1 MHFVVLSLFVTFS
14 AGSFFIGLPESNWTR
29 SFQMCSLAGIEEI
42 NNIDIFNESSGIN
55 KVGKAWT
62 GTTVKYT
69 KWAAFIGCGRRYSS
83 IGSGRS
89 IKTIEEC
96 LQYCS
101 GYLSSLYFV
110 IKSSTCSCL
119 SDKPEFYDDINDCRA
134 ICTNSSNTPCHYGN
148 SALVFAFVEDSN
160 IQLPN
165 RYIENECISTGNHNK
180 LLTVKDCNEK
190 HFFVCRNT
198 SSQFTRK
205 TWYDYQE
212 DCLKQGNFV
221 LYNNNTLRSYPQ
233 TNEIYWTP
241 IFRSHTV
248 SSEIAKEKDFC
259 IALSNVETRYF
270 TIEHCS
276 TLLPFLCTKSKSESN
291 IKHYHEMAI
300 LTSVIIA
307 AALIIILL
315 IFLMIMISSRALGRL
330 RFYKEKLQKVNERL
344 QGTEFSEYTGL
355 DESNVEGN
363 ESGYRE
369 LSPRMQQR
377 STIRQAHTP
386 RDQLDH
392 QECSIF
398 IGFPISNWTTSSEV
412 CSLPKVHSI
421 NTTDIFI
428 NLSENTTFKED
439 DKAWTGTV
447 IKYTKFAAFI
457 GCGRSYSPIDSGKN
471 IETVEDCLRHCSDY
485 SFASYFVI
493 KNSKCFCISDK
504 PEINSD
510 VNDCRTVCTNVS
522 YTPCSS
528 GRSSMVFS
536 FVEDELISNS
546 WYGYQEKCLKDGWF
560 VLFNRHTISDDANEN
575 LVFWTPIFRSH
586 ALVSGKRAGTEF
598 CVAVKKGKT
607 NEFTVE
613 ECSRKFPFLCSRSNE
628 LSRNKITDSPRIVTF
643 PASVAVAELV
653 VIIIL
658 VFLVVV
664 ISFKSFKR
672 IRLYEE
678 QLKQVNERLPGT
690 EFSNYTGIEDSNE
703 EVISPRI

>member
-1 MHFVVLSLFVTFS
+1 
-14 AGSFFIGLPESNWTR
+14 
-29 SFQMCSLAGIEEI
+29 MCSLAGIEEI

-83 IGSGRS
+83 IDSGRS
-89 IKTIEEC
+89 TKTIDDC

-101 GYLSSLYFV
+101 GYSTSSYFV
-110 IKSSTCSCL
+110 IKSSRCWCL
-119 SDKPEFYDDINDCRA
+119 SHNPETYDGNNDCRA
-134 ICTNSSNTPCHYGN
+134 ICTNPSNTPCHYGN
-148 SALVFAFVEDSN
+148 SALVFAFVEA
-160 IQLPN
+160 
-165 RYIENECISTGNHNK
+165 
-180 LLTVKDCNEK
+180 
-190 HFFVCRNT
+190 
-198 SSQFTRK
+198 QFTRK

-233 TNEIYWTP
+233 TNETYWTP

-412 CSLPKVHSI
+412 CSLPKVNNI
-421 NTTDIFI
+421 NITDMFI
-428 NLSENTTFKED
+428 NLLENTTFKEA

-471 IETVEDCLRHCSDY
+471 VETVEDCLRHCSDY

-493 KNSKCFCISDK
+493 KSSKCFCISDK

-536 FVEDELISNS
+536 FVEDINIPTTNTYIEQECVTVNKGQNRFIVRDCNAHYFYGCRNTSYELISNS

-560 VLFNRHTISDDANEN
+560 VLFNRPTISDDANEN

-586 ALVSGKRAGTEF
+586 ALVSGKHAGTEF
-598 CVAVKKGKT
+598 CVP
-607 NEFTVE
+607 
-613 ECSRKFPFLCSRSNE
+613 S
-628 LSRNKITDSPRIVTF
+628 TF
-643 PASVAVAELV
+643 CD
-653 VIIIL
+653 
-658 VFLVVV
+658 
-664 ISFKSFKR
+664 ISCIG

-690 EFSNYTGIEDSNE
+690 EFSNYAGIEDSNE
-703 EVISPRI
+703 EVNNPRYNELSDESSQNNETGFEASKDKVDSQGYLMPEQHYHTILEVEEHYAEANVAEINGDKEHIGNDGYLVPVSK